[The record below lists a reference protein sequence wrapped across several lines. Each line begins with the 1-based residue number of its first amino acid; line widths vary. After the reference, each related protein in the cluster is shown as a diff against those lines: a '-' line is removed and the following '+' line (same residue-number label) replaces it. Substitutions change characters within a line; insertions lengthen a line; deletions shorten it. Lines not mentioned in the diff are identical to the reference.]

1 MFYVRIL
8 NEFSIAITVIFTA
21 THVIALNHV
30 VAAGL
35 TALLRY
41 VPVVPQR
48 WAAYTLIFSHRMQCV
63 ADSVRQIH
71 IQHNWTGSHT
81 VQPTP
86 NRFYTLAFDLLNQKL
101 QPHQRA

>member
-1 MFYVRIL
+1 VFYVRIL
-8 NEFSIAITVIFTA
+8 NEFSIAITVSFTA

-35 TALLRY
+35 TALLLY

-71 IQHNWTGSHT
+71 NAAQLD
-81 VQPTP
+81 
-86 NRFYTLAFDLLNQKL
+86 R
-101 QPHQRA
+101 QPHGATHSKPFLYLGV